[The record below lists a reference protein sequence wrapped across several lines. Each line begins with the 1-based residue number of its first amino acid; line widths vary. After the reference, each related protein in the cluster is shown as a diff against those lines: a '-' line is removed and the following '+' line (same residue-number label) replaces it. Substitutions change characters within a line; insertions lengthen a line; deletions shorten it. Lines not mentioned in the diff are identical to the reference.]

1 MRRSEFA
8 IAKPDAVLSPLPPP
22 SRPPA
27 GAAREEARPAPER
40 KEGGRAPFARIARP
54 AAGRP
59 VRFLGAPERRR
70 EASRP
75 APLPA
80 VVLRAARSPLFEA
93 VRAGGTPSVPAET
106 PVPAV
111 RSAAAGRFPVPPPAA
126 PPRGRDVF
134 GEGPAARRSGLE
146 TVLRELAAALEGVA
160 MMRGAMEKL
169 AAGKRRRR

>member
-8 IAKPDAVLSPLPPP
+8 IPKPDAVLSPLPPP

-27 GAAREEARPAPER
+27 VAAREEARPAPER
-40 KEGGRAPFARIARP
+40 KESGRAPFARIARP

-70 EASRP
+70 EASSP

-80 VVLRAARSPLFEA
+80 VVRAARSPVFEA
-93 VRAGGTPSVPAET
+93 VRAGGTPSVPAEA

-111 RSAAAGRFPVPPPAA
+111 RSAAAERFPVPPPAA
-126 PPRGRDVF
+126 PPRGRDPF